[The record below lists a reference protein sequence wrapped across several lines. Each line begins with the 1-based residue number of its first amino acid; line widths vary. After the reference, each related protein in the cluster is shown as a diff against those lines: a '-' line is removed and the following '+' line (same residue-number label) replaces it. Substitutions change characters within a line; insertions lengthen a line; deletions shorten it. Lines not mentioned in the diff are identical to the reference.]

1 MKNQWKVT
9 VVAALSLLAAGCT
22 TVSLAPIED
31 RSSGSGQTQPSTPT
45 SGVEVTPVPDSYS
58 TAPGAAP
65 VSALP
70 QAISSAPVTS
80 GAAPVD
86 GGKTHTVVQGD
97 TVYNIST
104 RYGVH
109 PADLCRL
116 NNISDPS
123 QISVGQVLKIPAN
136 SSAAP
141 TAGPAPTPVSV
152 GPSSSGVSA
161 SPTVAAGTTIDSSA
175 SSQQAPLSSS
185 QPQPLSTSNG
195 TAVTIESAPA
205 VASSTSSS
213 STGQTLTP
221 AQRVAQAQSQLDN
234 GQSISAGTSS
244 PASVAAASTV
254 TAGPAASAAATPAP
268 SSGSA
273 ATIGGQHVQW
283 PAKGEVISTFAQNG
297 MGIDIKGTMGE
308 PIVAALDGTVQYV
321 GSNTKGYGLFL
332 IVRHDVRVPG
342 NAMPLITVYGNTS
355 KILVKINERVKA
367 GQTIALM
374 GNSDSDVAKVRFE
387 LRQGKPLDPQ
397 RYLSN

>member
-1 MKNQWKVT
+1 MRNQWKVT

-31 RSSGSGQTQPSTPT
+31 RSSGSGQSMPSSSP
-45 SGVEVTPVPDSYS
+45 SGVEVTPIPDSYS

-70 QAISSAPVTS
+70 QAISSAPVNR

-116 NNISDPS
+116 NNITDPS

-136 SSAAP
+136 SSVTPAAGP
-141 TAGPAPTPVSV
+141 VPAPVSAGPANT
-152 GPSSSGVSA
+152 SSSVSPAVA
-161 SPTVAAGTTIDSSA
+161 SGTTIDSSF
-175 SSQQAPLSSS
+175 STQQAPLSSS
-185 QPQPLSTSNG
+185 QPQPLSTSTG

-205 VASSTSSS
+205 VSTSASSSGS
-213 STGQTLTP
+213 GQSLTP
-221 AQRVAQAQSQLDN
+221 AQRVAQAQTQLSN
-234 GQSISAGTSS
+234 NQ
-244 PASVAAASTV
+244 
-254 TAGPAASAAATPAP
+254 PAP
-268 SSGSA
+268 SSATASTNVSAGPAVSAPVSTGTSSSGAA
-273 ATIGGQHVQW
+273 ATIAGQHLQW

-355 KILVKINERVKA
+355 KILVKINERVKV